1 MKSLVIGFCPK
12 FGLIDDWFY
21 DFVIKG
27 DIRGIYK
34 WNIDTGIN
42 TGIENSIPTNTEY
55 RYWK

>member
-1 MKSLVIGFCPK
+1 MKSLIAGSCPK

-27 DIRGIYK
+27 DIRGIYA

-42 TGIENSIPTNTEY
+42 TGIENSIPTNTEF

>member
-1 MKSLVIGFCPK
+1 MKSLIAGSCPK
-12 FGLIDDWFY
+12 FGLIYDWLY

-34 WNIDTGIN
+34 WNIDTGI
-42 TGIENSIPTNTEY
+42 ENSIPTNTEY